1 MKSLS
6 RLGAR
11 PREVRKRD
19 EPELAPDATPGP
31 YGGSTLSIPERSED
45 RTRLSVVTPPEFG
58 DEPVPITAEQLGAI
72 DFAEPEWVVEDV
84 LPVGVHLLVGKPKKG
99 KSWMAL
105 GICEAVS
112 TGGKAFGVKSARQGT
127 SLYLALEDYQRRLLK
142 RLRKV
147 LNGRD
152 MPKHMHLY
160 TPDMDDGRATWR
172 LDEGGAER
180 LDYWLTHHPDTRLVV
195 IDTLAKIRKPARG
208 ANVYAEDYAALE
220 QLLPIAQEHNVAI
233 VVVYHLRKAAA
244 ADPMD
249 EISSSTGLT
258 AGVDGFLILRR
269 TPGSKGPTL
278 YVDGRDIE
286 EPTEYALHWNLN
298 TATWTIEGDA
308 EEVHISKERADILL
322 TLNRTGQ
329 YMTPREVTDALGPH
343 ASYSSVKKLM
353 WTMLGDGQLV
363 KNGKGAYFPTNP
375 TNPPTPGNP
384 GNRGNPGNSGNRGN
398 PTSETV
404 TGLPDS
410 NPDGNPTLADAYAEN
425 GASVTEV
432 TEVTG
437 CSGVPECLCD
447 ECLPA

>member
-1 MKSLS
+1 MGSVHDFGRYRTAEDL
-6 RLGAR
+6 
-11 PREVRKRD
+11 D
-19 EPELAPDATPGP
+19 EP
-31 YGGSTLSIPERSED
+31 I
-45 RTRLSVVTPPEFG
+45 
-58 DEPVPITAEQLGAI
+58 PITAAQLAAI
-72 DFAEPEWVVEDV
+72 DFAEPEWVIDDV

-105 GICEAVS
+105 GMCESVS
-112 TGGKAFGVKSARQGT
+112 TGGKAFGVNGVREGT
-127 SLYLALEDYQRRLLK
+127 SLYLGLEDNPRRLVK

-147 LNGRD
+147 LDGRD
-152 MPKHMHLY
+152 MPKKMY
-160 TPDMDDGRATWR
+160 VDTRWWR
-172 LDEGGAER
+172 LDQGGAEH
-180 LDYWLTHHPDTRLVV
+180 LDHWLKHHPDTRLVV
-195 IDTLAKIRKPARG
+195 IDTLAKVRKPVRG

-220 QLLPIAQEHNVAI
+220 QLLPIAHEHSVAI

-278 YVDGRDIE
+278 FVDGRDIE
-286 EPTEYALHWNLN
+286 EPREYALHWYLN

-343 ASYSSVKKLM
+343 ASYGSVKKLM

-363 KNGKGAYFPTNP
+363 KNGKGAYYPTNP
-375 TNPPTPGNP
+375 TNSGNLGNP
-384 GNRGNPGNSGNRGN
+384 GNPGNSGNRGN
-398 PTSETV
+398 PTGDKV
-404 TGLPDS
+404 TGLPQGNS
-410 NPDGNPTLADAYAEN
+410 AGNPTLADTYAEN

-437 CSGVPECLCD
+437 CTGKPDCLCE
-447 ECLPA
+447 ECLP